1 MSDKSHNYQTFLA
14 ELKRRHV
21 FKVAAVYGA
30 ITFVALQVIDL
41 VAPALNLPEVVMTV
55 AIVIA
60 VAAFPVTLVLAWV
73 FDVTPKGVTR
83 TDPAASGELAAIV
96 AQPPGQRWPI
106 GMLAVAGTLA
116 LVIGV
121 LWTLQRSGNFGSDGS
136 PAEGERAASIAV
148 LPFVN
153 MSGDEENE
161 YFSDGITEEILNAL
175 AQVPGLKVAARTSA
189 FQFKGQ
195 QLDLRDVGQQLNVAT
210 ILEGS
215 VQRSGNE
222 VRITAQL
229 IDAETGY
236 HIWSGKFDRQLVD
249 IFAVEDEIARAIA
262 DTLRAPLGLEP
273 ANQLVRRATEDA
285 EAYELYLQGQAKL
298 MERGP
303 SLLRAI
309 TLYERALDRD
319 PDFAAAYAG
328 LAETYALLPWY
339 DLGDWRPSLESA
351 EESARRALLI
361 DITSARAN
369 VALAN
374 IRRDWWDWDAAG
386 EHYMRAIELAPN
398 DDEAKHQYAQYLSVV
413 GRHDEAIAQTDL
425 YIELNPLSPIMNAGH
440 GRTRMYVGRYDEA
453 IESLTEA
460 IELDP
465 NLGLAHLWLMWCYVM
480 TEQYDEA
487 EQAGRLGA
495 GLIGE
500 DPEAYSTMVRAV
512 ERPEDLKD
520 AAFEILATSTDAT
533 WELSPEKQASWYV
546 LFGENDLALKSLSTL
561 VDRGLGNVASLH
573 DVILDPLRDDPRFND
588 LLERVGLSELPTR

>member
-1 MSDKSHNYQTFLA
+1 MIGKPRNYQTLFA

-30 ITFVALQVIDL
+30 VTFVVLQVVDL
-41 VAPALNLPEVVMTV
+41 VGPALNLPEVVMTV
-55 AIVIA
+55 AVVIA
-60 VAAFPVTLVLAWV
+60 LTAFPVTLVLTWV
-73 FDVTPKGVTR
+73 FDVTPKGVKR
-83 TDPAASGELAAIV
+83 TDPAASGELEAIV
-96 AQPPGQRWPI
+96 AQSPGQRWPI

-121 LWTLQRSGNFGSDGS
+121 FWTLQRSGYLGSDSS

-153 MSGDEENE
+153 MSGGEENE

-195 QLDLRDVGQQLNVAT
+195 QVDLRDVGQQLNVAT

-215 VQRSGNE
+215 VQRSGDE

-236 HIWSGKFDRQLVD
+236 HIWSGKYDRQLVD

-273 ANQLVRRATEDA
+273 ASQLVIRATGDA

-303 SLLRAI
+303 SLMRAI
-309 TLYERALDRD
+309 TLYERALERD
-319 PDFAAAYAG
+319 LDFAAAYAG

-339 DLGDWRPSLESA
+339 ALGDWRESLETA
-351 EESARRALLI
+351 EESARRALML
-361 DITSARAN
+361 DTTSARAH

-374 IRRDWWDWDAAG
+374 VRRDAWDWTAAG
-386 EHYMRAIELAPN
+386 EHYLRAIELAPN
-398 DDEAKHQYAQYLSVV
+398 DAEARHQYAQYLNVV
-413 GRHDEAIAQTDL
+413 GRHKEAIEQSNL
-425 YIELNPLSPIMNAGH
+425 YLDLNPLSPIMNAGH
-440 GRTRMYVGRYDEA
+440 GRTLMYVGRYDEA
-453 IESLTEA
+453 IESLNGSV
-460 IELDP
+460 ELDP
-465 NLGLAHLWLMWCYVM
+465 DLGLAQTWLMWCYLM
-480 TEQYDEA
+480 TDRYGEA

-495 GLIGE
+495 ALVGQ
-500 DPEAYSTMVRAV
+500 DPEVYATMVRAV
-512 ERPEDLKD
+512 ESPELSKD
-520 AAFEILATSTDAT
+520 AALEILANATDEY
-533 WELSPEKQASWYV
+533 WELSPTARSYWYV
-546 LFGENDLALKSLSTL
+546 LLGENDLALESLGMA
-561 VDRGLGNVASLH
+561 VDKGLGNMTVFQDA
-573 DVILDPLRDDPRFND
+573 ILDPLRGDPRFND
-588 LLERVGLSELPTR
+588 LLERIGLSEQPTR